1 MKRKYQETRSRFAQ
15 TGFTLVELL
24 VVIAIVGLLIAMLL
38 PAVNAA
44 RESAR
49 RTQCQSNV
57 RQIGLSMINYLEL
70 HKEFP
75 DAAVMKFPDAAD
87 MERPDAVVTYQL
99 DDSRPP
105 LTEFFAPFAENN
117 EDIFRCPSDH
127 KYFDRGERISYE
139 YNIKIAEKTR
149 PQLTRH
155 QPLSQVIVLFDF
167 DNVHGPR
174 GNEGSRN
181 VLYAD
186 GRAAP
191 L

>member
-1 MKRKYQETRSRFAQ
+1 MKRTYQQTHSRSVQ

-24 VVIAIVGLLIAMLL
+24 VAIAIVGLLIAMLL

-57 RQIGLSMINYLEL
+57 RQIGLSMINYLDL
-70 HKEFP
+70 HEKFP
-75 DAAVMKFPDAAD
+75 DAAVMRFPDAVD
-87 MERPDAVVTYQL
+87 RERPDATIIHVL
-99 DDSRPP
+99 DDGRPP

-127 KYFDRGERISYE
+127 KYFDRGEKISYE
-139 YNIKIAEKTR
+139 YNTKIAEKTR
-149 PQLTRH
+149 LELTRH

-167 DNVHGPR
+167 DNVHGPP